1 MKFVGPV
8 SYNCGQVFASC
19 HANRF
24 QLGQVQASPFLS
36 KASGIPCLLGCLH
49 RILRENDMEPLLER
63 FGGVEEGT
71 PEARLV
77 AISPTIKEQEPQSKK
92 TKPSTT
98 KYYIAVTLLDND
110 RVSSEGH
117 CYQRGTSLSSILGS
131 FKGLAVQ
138 STSSPGSARL
148 LKAARM
154 TMFR

>member
-1 MKFVGPV
+1 MKFVGPL

-49 RILRENDMEPLLER
+49 RILRENHMEPLLER

-77 AISPTIKEQEPQSKK
+77 AISPTIKEQEPQSNK
-92 TKPSTT
+92 TKPSLSTT

-110 RVSSEGH
+110 RVQKVIATRGAHH
-117 CYQRGTSLSSILGS
+117 CHPYSATLKDSLSSQPLHQ
-131 FKGLAVQ
+131 VQ
-138 STSSPGSARL
+138 HGCSKRHG
-148 LKAARM
+148 
-154 TMFR
+154 